1 MQTNIQHAVG
11 LTGKRL
17 RLLKQI
23 IQMVTSLFSNL
34 GVKRK
39 PGWEGRIHL
48 LCPKGF
54 SMKISNRL
62 SSGGYFG
69 KKYAKE

>member
-17 RLLKQI
+17 RHLKQI
-23 IQMVTSLFSNL
+23 VTSLFSNL

-39 PGWEGRIHL
+39 PVWEGRIHL